1 MKQSDLWR
9 LCLILALAA
18 GSLLLLYPP
27 TDRNL
32 VVEFQHRA
40 QNVDTNFTAIV
51 QKAEQLDKEHP
62 GRTFDNLLAT
72 IGTNDITRYF
82 PQALNDR
89 KVKKRLEEGIGPAR
103 PILYYLQEKGAGQVR
118 LGLDLQGGISFLV
131 QMETNKLAN
140 VADKSRALDQAVE
153 VLRKRVDMFG
163 VAEPVIQKEGEDRI
177 LIQLPGLSEA
187 RKAEAK
193 ATIEKAAFLEFR
205 MVHSDSDELLQQGLV
220 PRGYEMLKEKLRNR
234 QGVEE
239 VLTYLVKIKPE
250 RGLTGRYVKEARA
263 VPNAVTGAPEI
274 DFTMDSEGGRIFGD
288 ITREYSPKGN
298 KYYLLG
304 IVLDGQL
311 ISAPRI
317 LGEIPAGR
325 GQITGSFTWEDAFAL
340 ANSLQNPLEAPVRI
354 ISETSVDPSLG
365 KDSIRSGL
373 TAAIIGTV
381 AVVAFMLVY
390 YMFAGF
396 VANIALILN
405 VLILFGAMAF
415 FDTTLTLPGIAGI
428 VLTIGMAVDANV
440 LIYERI
446 REELAAGKSMRGA
459 LSAGY
464 EKAFGTIFDSNF
476 TTLIASVI
484 CIILGTGSVKGFGV
498 TLTIGLIVNMIT
510 ALIATRL
517 IFDWILEKGWLKT
530 LRMLHLIRGSKIDFM
545 RYAKVAFAISWSVII
560 IGCGYGV
567 FVRGHGVLGV
577 DFAGGD
583 TLILEFNRQQ
593 GKVDPDKLRQA
604 VMQAVGSD
612 PVIQYQRNLAT
623 GVDTLRVTTEIGAG
637 DKASAALQRAFPNAG
652 FTVIGKEAVG
662 AIVGSEI
669 MQAAVLSVILAL
681 FGIMIYVAFR
691 YEFAFGVGAV
701 LSLIHDVAM
710 TLGVFFLSGRQ
721 LNAPM
726 VAAIL
731 TIIGFSIN
739 DTIVIFDRIREDLK
753 LGMRGTFREVMNKAL
768 NQTLSRTLIT
778 SGTVFLATMALY
790 LFGGGVINDFAF
802 TFLAGILTGTYSSIY
817 IASALVLWWYKGQRP
832 MSAAPQVSVEKATP
846 GAAPA
851 RA

>member
-1 MKQSDLWR
+1 
-9 LCLILALAA
+9 
-18 GSLLLLYPP
+18 
-27 TDRNL
+27 
-32 VVEFQHRA
+32 
-40 QNVDTNFTAIV
+40 VDTNFTAIV
-51 QKAEQLDKEHP
+51 QRAWQLEKEVP
-62 GRTFDNLLAT
+62 GRAFETLLTA

-82 PQALNDR
+82 PKAMNDL
-89 KVKKRLEEGIGPAR
+89 KVKKRLEEGMAPAR
-103 PILYYLQEKGAGQVR
+103 PILYYLQEKAAGQIR
-118 LGLDLQGGISFLV
+118 LGLDLQGGVAFLV

-140 VADKSRALDQAVE
+140 VADKGRALDQAVE

-193 ATIEKAAFLEFR
+193 TTIQKTAFLEFR
-205 MVHSDSDELLQQGLV
+205 MVHPDSQELMEQGLV
-220 PRGYEMLKEKLRNR
+220 PAGYELMKEKLRNR

-239 VLTYLVKIKPE
+239 VHTYLVRKKPE
-250 RGLTGRYVKEARA
+250 RGLTGRYVREARA
-263 VPNAVTGAPEI
+263 VPNPVTGAPEI
-274 DFTMDSEGGRIFGD
+274 DFTLDDEGGRIFSE

-298 KYYLLG
+298 KYYQLA

-317 LGEIPAGR
+317 LTEIGKR
-325 GQITGSFTWEDAFAL
+325 GQITGSFTWEEAFTL
-340 ANSLQNPLEAPVRI
+340 ANSLQNPLEAPVKI

-365 KDSIRSGL
+365 RDSIRSGL
-373 TAAIIGTV
+373 TAAIIGTA

-390 YMFAGF
+390 YLFAGC
-396 VANIALILN
+396 VANTALMLN
-405 VLILFGAMAF
+405 VLILFGVMAF

-446 REELAAGKSMRGA
+446 REESQAGKSMRGA
-459 LSAGY
+459 IAAGY

-476 TTLIASVI
+476 TTLIASAI
-484 CIILGTGSVKGFGV
+484 CIALGTGAVKGFGV

-517 IFDWILEKGWLKT
+517 IFDWLLEKGWLKR
-530 LRMLHLIRGSKIDFM
+530 LWMLHLFRASSIDFM
-545 RYAKVAFAISWSVII
+545 KYARYAFTISWSIII
-560 IGCGYGV
+560 IGLSYGIV
-567 FVRGHGVLGV
+567 VRGHRVLGV

-583 TLILEFNRQQ
+583 VLIIEFDQKQ
-593 GKVDPDKLRQA
+593 GKVDPDRLRE
-604 VMQAVGSD
+604 VVLKAVGSD
-612 PVIQYQRNLAT
+612 PVIQYQKNLAT
-623 GVDTLRVTTEIGAG
+623 GLEALRVTTKIGAG
-637 DKASAALQRAFPNAG
+637 DDAAAALKGAFPQAG
-652 FTVIGKEAVG
+652 FNVIGKEAVG

-669 MQAAVLSVILAL
+669 MRAAVVSVAVAL
-681 FGIMIYVAFR
+681 FGIMLYIAFR

-701 LSLIHDVAM
+701 LSLVHDVSM

-753 LGMRGTFREVMNKAL
+753 LGVRGTFREVMNKAL
-768 NQTLSRTLIT
+768 NQTLSRTIIT
-778 SGTVFLATMALY
+778 SGTVFLATMALF

-802 TFLAGILTGTYSSIY
+802 TFLVGILTGTYSSIY
-817 IASALVLWWYKGQRP
+817 IASALVLWWYKGERP
-832 MSAAPQVSVEKATP
+832 KTAAVQVVVEGVAP
-846 GAAPA
+846 GAQKA
-851 RA
+851 RV

>member
-1 MKQSDLWR
+1 MKQSDFWR
-9 LCLILALAA
+9 LFLIVALTA

-27 TDRNL
+27 SDRNL
-32 VVEFQHRA
+32 LDEFRQRA

-51 QKAEQLDKEHP
+51 QKAEQLGKEYP
-62 GRTFDNLLAT
+62 GRTFDNLLTA
-72 IGTNDITRYF
+72 IGTNDIARYF
-82 PQALNDR
+82 PKALNDR
-89 KVKKRLEEGIGPAR
+89 KVKKRVEEGMAPAR
-103 PILYYLQEKGAGQVR
+103 PILFYLQEKGAGQIK

-131 QMETNKLAN
+131 RMETNKLAN

-163 VAEPVIQKEGEDRI
+163 VAEPVIQREGEDRI

-193 ATIEKAAFLEFR
+193 DTIEKAAYLEFR
-205 MVHSDSDELLQQGLV
+205 MVHPDNDELMPQGLV
-220 PRGYEMLKEKLRNR
+220 PAGYELMKEPKHRNR
-234 QGVEE
+234 QGVE
-239 VLTYLVKIKPE
+239 LSPTYLVRKKPE
-250 RGLTGRYVKEARA
+250 RGLTGRYVKEARV
-263 VPNAVTGAPEI
+263 VPNAVTGVPEI
-274 DFTMDSEGGRIFGD
+274 DFTMNSEGGSIFAD
-288 ITREYSPKGN
+288 ITREYSPKGS
-298 KYYLLG
+298 KYYQLG

-311 ISAPRI
+311 ISAPQI
-317 LGEIPAGR
+317 HGEIPAGR
-325 GQITGSFTWEDAFAL
+325 GQITGTFTWEEAFSL
-340 ANSLQNPLEAPVRI
+340 ANSLQNPLEAPVKI
-354 ISETSVDPSLG
+354 IKEDSVDPSLG
-365 KDSIRSGL
+365 KDSIRSGM

-390 YMFAGF
+390 YMFAGL
-396 VANIALILN
+396 VANIALVLN
-405 VLILFGAMAF
+405 IVILFGVMAF

-459 LSAGY
+459 LAAGY
-464 EKAFGTIFDSNF
+464 EKAFGTIFDSNL
-476 TTLIASVI
+476 TTMIASVI
-484 CIILGTGSVKGFGV
+484 CIVLGTGSVKGFGV

-517 IFDWILEKGWLKT
+517 IFDWMLEKGWLKT
-530 LRMLHLIRGSKIDFM
+530 LRMLHLIRGSNIDFM
-545 RYAKVAFAISWSVII
+545 KYAKLAFAISWSIII
-560 IGCGYGV
+560 IGCSYGV
-567 FVRGHGVLGV
+567 FVRGHRVFGV

-583 TLILEFNRQQ
+583 SLTLQFDQKQ
-593 GKVDPDKLRQA
+593 AKVDPDKLREA
-604 VMQAVGSD
+604 VMKAVGAD

-623 GVDTLRVTTEIGAG
+623 GLDTLRVTTVNEKG
-637 DKASAALQRAFPNAG
+637 DTAAAALQSAFPNAG
-652 FTVIGKEAVG
+652 FNVIGKEATG

-669 MQAAVLSVILAL
+669 MQAAILSVIIAL

-701 LSLIHDVAM
+701 LSLIHDVGM
-710 TLGVFFLSGRQ
+710 TLGVFFLFGRQ

-753 LGMRGTFREVMNKAL
+753 LGVRGTFREVMNKAL

-802 TFLAGILTGTYSSIY
+802 TFLVGIVTGTYSSIY

-832 MSAAPQVSVEKATP
+832 MSAAPQAQVEK
-846 GAAPA
+846 AAPA
-851 RA
+851 RV